1 MISLN
6 ILPAQKRIE
15 PREILGYFLIDF
27 ALSYNQVL
35 IKKRENHICV
45 VFFFL
50 NVYHINGRVT
60 LQGPK

>member
-6 ILPAQKRIE
+6 ILPADRRIE

-50 NVYHINGRVT
+50 MFIILTGA
-60 LQGPK
+60 